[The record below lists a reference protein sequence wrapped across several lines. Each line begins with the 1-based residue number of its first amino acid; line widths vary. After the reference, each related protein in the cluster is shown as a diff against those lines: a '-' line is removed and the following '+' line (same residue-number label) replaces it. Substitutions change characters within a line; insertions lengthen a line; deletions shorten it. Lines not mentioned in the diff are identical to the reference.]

1 MCACRY
7 VIVGGDFNFNFELDD
22 KVRDLF
28 DIVTD
33 NSLVTCNGLLEC
45 DDCSLTH
52 PVTFRHNVAHSG
64 TFIDHFCVTRNLKH
78 SVVKSYIIDSGAN
91 LSDHLPI
98 CTEIKCDSVNSM
110 NDHREIDYKRHF
122 RWDKADV
129 LSYYHTMYSILSQ
142 IPVSEELLNCLK
154 WLSCNAQS
162 GVDYVYNSLVNA
174 LSAAAEAWVPRT
186 KPGFYKAWR
195 NETLTELKQASVEA
209 HDLWKVCGRPKQDDV
224 FMQMK
229 RAKLAYKQAIKTNR
243 VDKESY
249 FSDELNDLLLNK
261 DVPGFWRS
269 WNAKMGGVEISH
281 Q

>member
-1 MCACRY
+1 MRKNLLSKSKCVARRERFIAVFIDNVLLLNVYSPVNTGTGDYSEKLRCALAD

-142 IPVSEELLNCLK
+142 IPISEELLNCLK

-174 LSAAAEAWVPRT
+174 LSAAA
-186 KPGFYKAWR
+186 
-195 NETLTELKQASVEA
+195 
-209 HDLWKVCGRPKQDDV
+209 
-224 FMQMK
+224 
-229 RAKLAYKQAIKTNR
+229 
-243 VDKESY
+243 
-249 FSDELNDLLLNK
+249 
-261 DVPGFWRS
+261 
-269 WNAKMGGVEISH
+269 
-281 Q
+281 